1 MSKNSVYFSS
11 IFILSGALAGWG
23 VPGEAHA
30 NPNDAV
36 LSSEELGIP
45 EPLVYDLIRPLGSPR
60 GELDVNTLLTG
71 HPRTGRLAW
80 APEIEYAFA
89 DGYAIELEFPFENSS
104 LEEYKLGLQGTF
116 GELFNRRM
124 IHGWQ
129 ALGRYHRHKNAY
141 SADIL
146 YLNGARIS
154 NTWSTM
160 NMLGIRR
167 TDFGKRGDMVAL
179 ANNSLFYHVS
189 PSLTLGVEINNEI
202 HNNTRW
208 RYRLT
213 PQVHYSFSSNKAVQI
228 GGGPARLDDRKT
240 DWLLASRFI
249 YTF

>member
-1 MSKNSVYFSS
+1 MKKHIPYFG
-11 IFILSGALAGWG
+11 ILFSLLPGWG
-23 VPGEAHA
+23 MPGEACA

-45 EPLVYDLIRPLGSPR
+45 EPLVFDLVRPLGSPR
-60 GELDVNTLLTG
+60 GELEVNTLLSRFS
-71 HPRTGRLAW
+71 RTGRVAW

-89 DGYAIELEFPFENSS
+89 DGYAIELELPLEGSS

-129 ALGRYHRHKNAY
+129 ALGRYHRHNNAY

-146 YLNGARIS
+146 YLNGVRMS
-154 NTWSTM
+154 NKWSTM
-160 NMLGIRR
+160 NMLGLRR
-167 TDFGKRGDMVAL
+167 TDFGRHGDMAGL
-179 ANNSLFYHVS
+179 INGSLFYHFS
-189 PSLTLGVEINNEI
+189 SSLTLGVEMNNEI
-202 HNNTRW
+202 HGPRRW

-213 PQVHYSFSSNKAVQI
+213 PQLHYSFSSNKAIQI
-228 GGGPARLDDRKT
+228 GGGPARLDNTKT